1 MKDIY
6 PQYSFSAME
15 FIKTKKV
22 KLVIV
27 EEQHQEQ
34 QQEQQP
40 QEAQQEQQQQE
51 QQHQEQPKPKRVR
64 FWDMCYHY
72 VAVVNDELVEYE
84 APLEFSE
91 SNEKF
96 PLLLWK

>member
-1 MKDIY
+1 MNERY
-6 PQYSFSAME
+6 LPQYSFSAME

-27 EEQHQEQ
+27 EEQHQE
-34 QQEQQP
+34 P
-40 QEAQQEQQQQE
+40 QHQEQQQERHQE
-51 QQHQEQPKPKRVR
+51 QQQERHQEQSKPKRVR

-72 VAVVNDELVEYE
+72 VAVANDELVEYE

-91 SNEKF
+91 SNENF
-96 PLLLWK
+96 PLLL

>member
-6 PQYSFSAME
+6 PSQYSFSAME

-27 EEQHQEQ
+27 EEQQQEEHQEQ
-34 QQEQQP
+34 QQER
-40 QEAQQEQQQQE
+40 
-51 QQHQEQPKPKRVR
+51 QPKSKRVR

-72 VAVVNDELVEYE
+72 VAVANDELVEYE

-96 PLLLWK
+96 PLLL